1 MLGSYIKEDSVLIL
15 VRKFSM
21 IIIMLQVTTYNDG
34 VIIFLHI

>member
-15 VRKFSM
+15 VRKISM